1 METSARPDPS
11 TVLKIERLCRDFA
24 AGDEVVHA
32 LRDVSFEVRRGEYVT
47 IMGPSGSGKSTL
59 LSLLGCLDAPTSGR
73 YWIDGEE
80 VGRMDPDRL
89 AAVRN
94 RRIGFVFQ
102 SFNLLSRVSAL
113 ENVELPLYYNRSIP
127 ARRRREMAK
136 AALDAVGLSH
146 RASHR
151 PNQLSGGQ
159 QQRVAIARALVGEPA
174 LLLADE
180 ATGNLDSRTSL
191 EILALFRRLEEQG
204 KTIVFVTHSPDVAR
218 YSARTIRLLDGRL
231 QEDAPV
237 ADRAFVEEIP

>member
-1 METSARPDPS
+1 MEPSARPDPS

>member
-1 METSARPDPS
+1 MEPAARPDPS

-113 ENVELPLYYNRSIP
+113 ENVELPLYYNRAIP

>member
-146 RASHR
+146 RATHR

-180 ATGNLDSRTSL
+180 ATGNLDSKTSL